1 MMCGDDP
8 IVKYGELKMCQL
20 LSFKGESGDGRS
32 PFEDLHDIEAL
43 LLKVSQPVINMI
55 CK

>member
-8 IVKYGELKMCQL
+8 IMKYGELKMCQL
-20 LSFKGESGDGRS
+20 LSLGESGDSRS
-32 PFEDLHDIEAL
+32 PFEDLHDIESL
-43 LLKVSQPVINMI
+43 LLKVSQLIINII